1 MASTSSSD
9 EKSTN
14 IRRYL
19 GAMNGQ
25 RIFVETMEGGRR
37 TGVLTNVRE
46 RTIRCGGNECKIPTE
61 LVLNGDESDPIP
73 FGSTIAIGRVL

>member
-1 MASTSSSD
+1 M
-9 EKSTN
+9 
-14 IRRYL
+14 
-19 GAMNGQ
+19 
-25 RIFVETMEGGRR
+25 
-37 TGVLTNVRE
+37 LTNVRE